1 MEAVGFAM
9 EFGFDSKMRLAM
21 DYGEIRTE
29 AEQKKFAQN
38 RDWAKST
45 PAKCR
50 PPPEL

>member
-1 MEAVGFAM
+1 MEWVGFAL
-9 EFGFDSKMRLAM
+9 EFGFDSKIRLAM
-21 DYGEIRTE
+21 DFGEIRTE
-29 AEQKKFAQN
+29 SEKKFAQN